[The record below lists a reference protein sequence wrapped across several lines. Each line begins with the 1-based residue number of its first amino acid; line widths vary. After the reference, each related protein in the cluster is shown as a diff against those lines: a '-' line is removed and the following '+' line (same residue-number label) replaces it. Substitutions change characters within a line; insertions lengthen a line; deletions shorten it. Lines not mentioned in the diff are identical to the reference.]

1 MRKVF
6 FVEMRLE
13 RSENCF
19 TLIKKMRIK
28 KNILTSILVLSLM
41 GLFLGLPLMIL
52 GAAPE
57 ELPDVDLIK
66 TLENIADWLFYILL
80 GVAVVFIVIGGIY
93 YVTAQGDPEKV
104 KKAGQSIQYA
114 LIGVIVAAVS
124 KGLVTLIQKF
134 PMN

>member
-1 MRKVF
+1 
-6 FVEMRLE
+6 
-13 RSENCF
+13 
-19 TLIKKMRIK
+19 MRIK

-52 GAAPE
+52 GATPE
-57 ELPDVDLIK
+57 ELPEDVDLVA

-80 GVAVVFIVIGGIY
+80 AVAVVFIVIGGIY

-104 KKAGQSIQYA
+104 RKAGQSIQYA
-114 LIGVIVAAVS
+114 LIGVIVASLA

-134 PMN
+134 PM